1 MARRQIR
8 SKPGPGRP
16 MLTRIAA
23 LGAMA
28 LVALGAAPTAL
39 AGGGTGD
46 CSGQTCTAGAYVP
59 PVSGGGGG
67 GGSTSTPINWPTG
80 GAALTPEQLAAIQ
93 QQIRATAL
101 SNIKDAQAAACS
113 GGATYVPQYGTCGG
127 YPGQP
132 SPGAPVPPGPDPAT
146 LAQQAINSITLDLP
160 AIGSAPCTT
169 EGCMGAVGVP
179 VWLWIN
185 GGFPT
190 RSATAAAGGLSVTV
204 TATMTSVDWN
214 LGDGNAIHCA
224 TPGTAYDRS
233 IGWASSPDCGY
244 QYTQPGTYPIT
255 ATGHWTVRFTGDY
268 VGRTTLDTQNTV
280 QARIGEYQAIVTS

>member
-1 MARRQIR
+1 
-8 SKPGPGRP
+8 

-224 TPGTAYDRS
+224 TPGPS
-233 IGWASSPDCGY
+233 
-244 QYTQPGTYPIT
+244 
-255 ATGHWTVRFTGDY
+255 
-268 VGRTTLDTQNTV
+268 RTELPTLSWW
-280 QARIGEYQAIVTS
+280 RIRPAIM